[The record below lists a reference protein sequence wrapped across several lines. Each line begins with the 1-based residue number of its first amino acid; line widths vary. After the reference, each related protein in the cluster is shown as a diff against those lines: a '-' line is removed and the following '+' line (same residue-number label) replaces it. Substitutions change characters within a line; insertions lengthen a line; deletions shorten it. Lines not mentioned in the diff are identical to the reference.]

1 MTSSN
6 VSGVI
11 ADRFG
16 VRRPL
21 IVCSLLVITGF
32 LLLGGSW
39 LIAGSIAIV
48 LARGGL
54 GTLFPAAVAHFAS
67 EGVLQPLARN
77 QTWRDIGAAAG
88 PIATGILLEIY
99 SPQEMQLALAAI
111 YAVFFIWLMMSPIW
125 RGERP

>member
-1 MTSSN
+1 MGDAWRRYDLS
-6 VSGVI
+6 VRRIAEMVVAPLSGAI

-67 EGVLQPLARN
+67 GGCAAALRN
-77 QTWRDIGAAAG
+77 QTG
-88 PIATGILLEIY
+88 GISGRRPGRRHRFLLEFY
-99 SPQEMQLALAAI
+99 SP
-111 YAVFFIWLMMSPIW
+111 
-125 RGERP
+125 R